1 MQNAIAYGK
10 STEKSHCKNSE
21 NEKKKLFYAEH
32 VNKTKI
38 LQIDVFIRA
47 LKNVYDLISM
57 PSKFFRLF

>member
-10 STEKSHCKNSE
+10 STEKSHYKNSE
-21 NEKKKLFYAEH
+21 NEKKKLFYTEH